1 MNLYSMRRRP
11 ESWPSTAVLVALFL
25 ASIPSSTALAQ
36 RDASDIPVVTKA
48 VALEGVRIVQSPGR
62 VIENGTVLIR
72 NGLIEA
78 VGENVDVPYDAE
90 RIAPDSMT
98 VYAGFIDGLSSTGV
112 PQPKEEEDLPPVP
125 DRGNPPDDRAG
136 IQPQRDVRSLLSAD
150 QKSIENLRKLGFGA
164 AHVVPIG
171 RMLPGSGA
179 VVLLAGDEPRDMV
192 LKGDASLFVQFQ
204 GARRMYPGTP
214 MAMTAKFRQL
224 FTEAKRRQQMVQ
236 LFESGTSGVPRP
248 EFDEVHYAFFP
259 VIDREKP
266 VFFYVDDVLEIHRA
280 LKLQSILGFDLSLAG
295 LHEGFD
301 AVDALA
307 SSGAPL
313 FVTLDLPKKP
323 KWMSKLKRDSLETIL
338 AAYDDETRTAT
349 FRDVEAER
357 RNLEARQVM
366 SRDEFASVAA
376 KLEAAGVSFGFTTRG
391 AKTKD
396 IRKNI
401 REMIDR
407 GLSEDAALAALTTHA
422 AANLGLSESLGS
434 VDVGKIA
441 NLIVADGPLF
451 DANTKYQYVFV
462 DGKKFFYEKS
472 ERERQTDDDSLA
484 GTWTF
489 TAFTPDGEQSGEVVF
504 EKDGE
509 SYTGTITYPDLDVT
523 MELTDVSLD
532 EDHLSFSWE
541 DPNSGTMTVEGSI
554 SGDEFEGIVIIGEE
568 EMLVIGVKEDSPE

>member
-1 MNLYSMRRRP
+1 MNLYSMRKRP
-11 ESWPSTAVLVALFL
+11 VSWPSTAVLVALFL

-36 RDASDIPVVTKA
+36 RDAPDIPVVTKA

-78 VGENVDVPYDAE
+78 VGENVDIPYDAE

-301 AVDALA
+301 AVEALA
-307 SSGAPL
+307 TSGAPL

-472 ERERQTDDDSLA
+472 ERERETDDDSLA

-509 SYTGTITYPDLDVT
+509 SYTGIITYPDLDVT

>member
-1 MNLYSMRRRP
+1 MNLHSMRRRP
-11 ESWPSTAVLVALFL
+11 ASWPSTTVLIALFL
-25 ASIPSSTALAQ
+25 ACIPTSAALAQ
-36 RDASDIPVVTKA
+36 RDAPDIPVVTKA

-98 VYAGFIDGLSSTGV
+98 VYAGFIDGLSLTGV

-307 SSGAPL
+307 TSGAPL

-323 KWMSKLKRDSLETIL
+323 KWMSKLKRDSLDTIL

-523 MELTDVSLD
+523 MELTDVSQD
-532 EDHLSFSWE
+532 GDHLSFSWE

>member
-1 MNLYSMRRRP
+1 MNLHSMRRRP

-36 RDASDIPVVTKA
+36 RDAADIPVVTKA

-78 VGENVDVPYDAE
+78 VGENVDIPYDAE

-301 AVDALA
+301 AVEALA
-307 SSGAPL
+307 TSGAPL

>member
-1 MNLYSMRRRP
+1 MNLHSMRRRP

-36 RDASDIPVVTKA
+36 RDAADIPVVTKA

-78 VGENVDVPYDAE
+78 VGENVDIPYDAE

-236 LFESGTSGVPRP
+236 LFESGTSGVRRP

-259 VIDREKP
+259 VIDRKKP
-266 VFFYVDDVLEIHRA
+266 VFFYVDDALEIHRA
-280 LKLQSILGFDLSLAG
+280 LKLQSVLGFDLLLAG

-307 SSGAPL
+307 TSGAPL

-523 MELTDVSLD
+523 MELTDVGLD

>member
-11 ESWPSTAVLVALFL
+11 VSWPSTAVLVALFL

-36 RDASDIPVVTKA
+36 RDAADIPVVTKA

>member
-1 MNLYSMRRRP
+1 MNLYSMRKRP
-11 ESWPSTAVLVALFL
+11 VSWPSTAVLVALFL

-36 RDASDIPVVTKA
+36 RDAPDIPVVTKA

-78 VGENVDVPYDAE
+78 VGENVDIPYDAE

-301 AVDALA
+301 AVEALA
-307 SSGAPL
+307 TSGAPL

-407 GLSEDAALAALTTHA
+407 GLSEEAALAALTTHA

-472 ERERQTDDDSLA
+472 ERERETDDDSLA

-523 MELTDVSLD
+523 MELTDVSLA

>member
-11 ESWPSTAVLVALFL
+11 VSWPSTAVLVALFL

-236 LFESGTSGVPRP
+236 LFESGTSGVRRP

-259 VIDREKP
+259 VIDRKKP

>member
-1 MNLYSMRRRP
+1 MRRRP

-36 RDASDIPVVTKA
+36 RDAADIPVVTKA

-78 VGENVDVPYDAE
+78 VGENVDIPYDAE

-307 SSGAPL
+307 TSGAPL

-323 KWMSKLKRDSLETIL
+323 KWMSKLKRDSLDTIL

>member
-1 MNLYSMRRRP
+1 MNLHSMRRRP

-36 RDASDIPVVTKA
+36 RDAPDIPVVTKA

-259 VIDREKP
+259 VIDRKKP

>member
-1 MNLYSMRRRP
+1 MRRRP
-11 ESWPSTAVLVALFL
+11 ESWPSTTVLVALFL
-25 ASIPSSTALAQ
+25 ACIPTSAALAQ
-36 RDASDIPVVTKA
+36 RDAPDIPVVTKA

-307 SSGAPL
+307 TSGAPL

-323 KWMSKLKRDSLETIL
+323 KWMSKLKRDSLDTIL

-451 DANTKYQYVFV
+451 DVNTKYQYVFV

-532 EDHLSFSWE
+532 GDHLSFSWE